1 MAGERNRA
9 HSRDA
14 AGGEDQRKT
23 ERAGSDGE
31 VAADP
36 RKRKKSS
43 HVESPSVEPVS
54 RSVRRKKENG
64 QADSPGED
72 LGSEYCDA
80 GASKA
85 HGGEAEASID
95 QEVVENEVES
105 IDDEGDHHRRS
116 GILDASEKSYGGEE
130 EKGKGGSGD
139 PDTKVSCALRQ
150 YLRLGAH

>member
-9 HSRDA
+9 HSCDA
-14 AGGEDQRKT
+14 AGGEDQGKT
-23 ERAGSDGE
+23 ERAGPDGE

-43 HVESPSVEPVS
+43 RVESPSVEPVS
-54 RSVRRKKENG
+54 RSVRRKKEDG
-64 QADSPGED
+64 QADSPGKD
-72 LGSEYCDA
+72 LGSECCDA

-85 HGGEAEASID
+85 HGGEAEASVD

-116 GILDASEKSYGGEE
+116 GILDAPEKAYGGEE

-139 PDTKVSCALRQ
+139 PDTKVSCA
-150 YLRLGAH
+150 